1 MKLFVKRTD
10 PKAVLPEFAYPDDA
24 GMDLTIIRGGIIE
37 PHTGRDLPTGIRV
50 QLPPNVWARITGRS
64 STLRKRGLLINEGII
79 DGGYRGEL
87 FVYCY
92 NPNGTPIPV
101 ESGARLAQLI
111 LGPIL
116 RPEIV
121 EVDTLAPSA
130 RGENGFGSSGLTDA
144 PSSTVRGEGNEAIA
158 TWNPVTLEVRHAKP

>member
-1 MKLFVKRTD
+1 MILKVKRTD
-10 PKAVLPEFAYPDDA
+10 DRAILPSFAYPCDA
-24 GMDLTIIRGGIIE
+24 GVDLTIVRGGIIE
-37 PHTGRDLPTGIRV
+37 PHTGRDLPTGLRIE
-50 QLPPNVWARITGRS
+50 LPDGYWGRITGRS

-111 LGPIL
+111 LAPIIM
-116 RPEIV
+116 PEIV

-130 RGENGFGSSGLTDA
+130 RGANGFGSSGLA
-144 PSSTVRGEGNEAIA
+144 GGVSPSILLHEGQS
-158 TWNPVTLEVRHAKP
+158 